1 MLHDCHPSSNV
12 LRSEPDSPL
21 RKANLMTSRIAVFV
35 LAAMF
40 IPSVSAFEDS
50 RVFEMRTYF
59 ANEDKL
65 DALLSRFRDHTV
77 QLFTKHDM
85 TNVGYWVPQKND
97 DNTLVYILAF
107 PSEEARSASWK
118 AFMADPEWKAAYKES
133 IADGKLVGK
142 IESVFLKATD
152 YSPTI
157 KPSQTDKARLF
168 ELRTYTT
175 NAKKLDALNSRFRDH
190 TTKLFAKHNLPQFG
204 YWVPMKEADGASN
217 KLVYLLAHESMK
229 ARKAGFKAF
238 SQDPAWKS
246 AKSASEADGPLL
258 IPKGVKSQFL
268 IPTDFS
274 PTR

>member
-1 MLHDCHPSSNV
+1 
-12 LRSEPDSPL
+12 
-21 RKANLMTSRIAVFV
+21 MTRCIAVFV
-35 LAAMF
+35 LAGMF
-40 IPSVSAFEDS
+40 IPSASAFEDS

-59 ANEDKL
+59 ANEGKL

-77 QLFTKHDM
+77 ELFTKHGI

-97 DNTLVYILAF
+97 DNTLVYIVAF
-107 PSEEARSASWK
+107 PNEEARSASWK
-118 AFMADPEWKAAYKES
+118 AFLADPKWKAAYKAS
-133 IADGKLVGK
+133 TADGKLVAK
-142 IESVFLKATD
+142 IESVFLTATD
-152 YSPTI
+152 YSPAI

-175 NAKKLDALNSRFRDH
+175 NTEKLDALNRRFRDH
-190 TTKLFAKHNLPQFG
+190 TTKLFTKHHLQQFG

-217 KLVYLLAHESMK
+217 KLVYLLAHESVQS
-229 ARKAGFKAF
+229 RKAGFKAF
-238 SQDPAWKS
+238 GQDPAWKT
-246 AKSASEADGPLL
+246 AKNASETDGPLL